1 MIETKVATFVEEK
14 TADVV
19 VEKKE
24 EPVKEE
30 KQLSNMEQQALAM
43 GWRPRE
49 EFEGE
54 DDEFIDAKE
63 FVRRKPL
70 FDRLEQQSKQLKNV
84 NKTLEQLKG
93 HYTKMREVEFNR
105 ALAELK
111 SARKQALTDSD
122 GDRFE
127 AIDDRIKEVE
137 KEAEKLRVE
146 DEVQNARPVADPAE
160 FQAWRGRNS
169 WYQKDEAMTAFADR
183 IGLKHQEEVTSGVI
197 TPLQILQKVEQAV
210 RAEFPH
216 KFKNPN
222 KETAPDVGKSS
233 NTGSSKSKTIELDE
247 TETKIMNNFVRQGI
261 MTKEQY
267 LSDLKKAKGIA

>member
-1 MIETKVATFVEEK
+1 MIETKIEEK
-14 TADVV
+14 PTEVV

-30 KQLSNMEQQALAM
+30 KQLSNMEQQALSM

-111 SARKQALTDSD
+111 AARKQAITDSD
-122 GDRFE
+122 GDHFE

-137 KEAEKLRVE
+137 KEAQKVLHEANEQV
-146 DEVQNARPVADPAE
+146 DAPDPAE
-160 FQAWRGRNS
+160 FQAWQSKNS

-183 IGLKHQEEVTSGVI
+183 VGIKHQADVAAGNLSR
-197 TPLQILQKVEQAV
+197 LQVLNKVEQAV

-222 KETAPDVGKSS
+222 KDTAPNVGESKTTSS
-233 NTGSSKSKTIELDE
+233 PKGKTIELDE

-267 LSDLKKAKGIA
+267 IADLKKAKGVA